1 MSNTTVR
8 TLVPA
13 SFSRT
18 DTASYT
24 LDDIRKEVNEICVW
38 LDYLWGHEK
47 KMQNIR
53 FRIEWNEKPR
63 PKTIGLC
70 HKDGEYMYV
79 LTFSHRYFEVAL
91 PRGVHEVILHEVLH
105 ATKNGM
111 KHTGEWKYKARYVS
125 NFVDF
130 EVTRCVKREDAPA
143 WYAQTESA
151 QLGGVKYQIICPN
164 CNKIVAVRTRRC
176 KLVDTLSS
184 YCCGKCRGKLIVKQL
199 F

>member
-47 KMQNIR
+47 KMQSIR
-53 FRIEWNEKPR
+53 FRLEWNEKPR

-70 HKDGEYMYV
+70 HKDGDE
-79 LTFSHRYFEVAL
+79 
-91 PRGVHEVILHEVLH
+91 
-105 ATKNGM
+105 
-111 KHTGEWKYKARYVS
+111 
-125 NFVDF
+125 NFVNDF
-130 EVTRCVKREDAPA
+130 VFSVDDIAEGECV
-143 WYAQTESA
+143 
-151 QLGGVKYQIICPN
+151 GF
-164 CNKIVAVRTRRC
+164 AV
-176 KLVDTLSS
+176 
-184 YCCGKCRGKLIVKQL
+184 G
-199 F
+199 